1 VIELLYVVALF
12 GGATGLGQSVLH
24 RVRLAAEER
33 VEEMV
38 FGAAVGLGLLV
49 LVMMA
54 LGLLGWLDVWTLRG
68 AAVAVCAIGLRS
80 LWLRGGLSTSPL
92 RGTGKALRSPYLWFG
107 VVALLASLLNLVRAL
122 APPHGA
128 TDPLAYQLALPKLYL
143 AEGELGFHPTITGSL
158 YPSNLGLL
166 YVLGLALRNGVV
178 AQVMHACFV
187 ALVCFGVY
195 GIGKGLA
202 DRKAGVMAASIFSFM
217 PVVVVFGPQG
227 YVDVGLCFFQ
237 GIAFWALWNWRREQ
251 TRRHLVL
258 AALLAGLAAGVKHQ
272 GLTTVLLGAAFI
284 FGHLLWNSR
293 SWKRAVSDA
302 CLFVALA
309 LALVLPWY
317 IRAYVLAGNPVWP
330 LANSVFHGLPFGS
343 GPVVASGATLGGA
356 EARWWNHIVPT
367 WQWFKVYANSM
378 NPWKWTFEPQGWQKA
393 IGVYFVALLPGA
405 CLLWRQ
411 PAVRWLVAGCGVY
424 YVVLVRVLHMN
435 PRYGLVM
442 FALASLLC
450 ALVVRHFSV
459 HPWRPV
465 RVILWGA
472 LLCTAALNMAW
483 LYALARP
490 LLPVVMG
497 QESRDVYLARH
508 EGNYRLFRRIDE
520 VVPVDGRV
528 LLQGIVKGYYCERS
542 YLWDHPYQAILRYR
556 DYSSPADLAD
566 RLRELGVTHIARMIN
581 IPSGRQK
588 LGYPQYFADPFHEA
602 FRRDY
607 LDLVYRDESYALF
620 AIRHPRKPEGSAE
633 ERTP

>member
-330 LANSVFHGLPFGS
+330 LANSVFHGLPFGLSWPRARRS
-343 GPVVASGATLGGA
+343 GELRHDGGIISCPLGSGSRST
-356 EARWWNHIVPT
+356 PT
-367 WQWFKVYANSM
+367 
-378 NPWKWTFEPQGWQKA
+378 
-393 IGVYFVALLPGA
+393 
-405 CLLWRQ
+405 R
-411 PAVRWLVAGCGVY
+411 
-424 YVVLVRVLHMN
+424 
-435 PRYGLVM
+435 
-442 FALASLLC
+442 
-450 ALVVRHFSV
+450 
-459 HPWRPV
+459 
-465 RVILWGA
+465 
-472 LLCTAALNMAW
+472 
-483 LYALARP
+483 
-490 LLPVVMG
+490 
-497 QESRDVYLARH
+497 
-508 EGNYRLFRRIDE
+508 
-520 VVPVDGRV
+520 
-528 LLQGIVKGYYCERS
+528 
-542 YLWDHPYQAILRYR
+542 
-556 DYSSPADLAD
+556 
-566 RLRELGVTHIARMIN
+566 
-581 IPSGRQK
+581 
-588 LGYPQYFADPFHEA
+588 
-602 FRRDY
+602 
-607 LDLVYRDESYALF
+607 
-620 AIRHPRKPEGSAE
+620 
-633 ERTP
+633 